1 MASRDGDLPF
11 LADSDVEALAW
22 QFLNSDYVGD
32 AYATRSLD
40 QRLHNFLRRN
50 GLVRVADDGDLFNI
64 ILGRVRA
71 VSAAFPERQT
81 SRLRSAHT
89 HQSPVRRADETL
101 LYDGRLDQRVDVG
114 YHVT

>member
-1 MASRDGDLPF
+1 MASRGGDLPF
-11 LADSDVEALAW
+11 LADSDVDALAW

-64 ILGRVRA
+64 ILGRVMSSISSLPRTA
-71 VSAAFPERQT
+71 N
-81 SRLRSAHT
+81 
-89 HQSPVRRADETL
+89 QSPAVRPHSSIARPSS
-101 LYDGRLDQRVDVG
+101 
-114 YHVT
+114 